1 MADKPHMNLVII
13 GHVDHGKSTMT
24 GHMLY
29 LAGSIDERTIQKY
42 GEEAEKIGRG
52 TWKFAW
58 VLDKLAEERERGVT
72 IDVAFYKFET
82 RKFEFT
88 IIDAPGHRDFVK
100 NMITGTSQADAAVLV
115 VSAATGQFEA
125 GISDAGQTREHAILA
140 KTLGVDQII
149 VAVNKMDAVKYD
161 KDRYEEVRDELTREL
176 TKVGYKM
183 DNVHFI
189 PTSGT
194 EGINL
199 KDKSKEETP
208 WYDGLTMLEALDTL
222 TQPPLPTDKDLRLP
236 IQDVYAI
243 KGIGTVPVGR
253 VETGV
258 MKAGDKVIIN
268 PGQIKGEIMSIEM
281 HYETVPEAI
290 PGSNIGFNIK
300 GLSRKD
306 VQRGCVLGHEAKPPT
321 VAADFTANVM
331 VMRHPT
337 AISAGYTPVMH
348 AHTLQVAVI
357 FMELLKKTRKGKTEE
372 KPDFLKNGDQ
382 GVVKM
387 QPVKPICVEKFQ
399 DFGPL
404 GRFAIRDMGQTV
416 AVGVV
421 VDVTHKK
428 D

>member
-29 LAGSIDERTIQKY
+29 LAGAIDERTIQKY

-52 TWKFAW
+52 TWKYAW

-82 RKFEFT
+82 QKYVFT

-125 GISDAGQTREHAILA
+125 GIGKEGQTREHAVLA
-140 KTLGVDQII
+140 ITLGVNQLI
-149 VAVNKMDAVKYD
+149 VAVNKMDAID
-161 KDRYEEVRDELTREL
+161 FSEDRYNEIKDELTRHL
-176 TKVGYKM
+176 KIFGYK
-183 DNVHFI
+183 DLDKVPFI

-194 EGINL
+194 EGDNL
-199 KDKSKEETP
+199 KDKSPNTP
-208 WYDGLTMLEALDTL
+208 WYKGPTMLKALDQL
-222 TQPPLPTDKDLRLP
+222 IVPKLPTDKPLRLP
-236 IQDVYAI
+236 IQDVYTI

-253 VETGV
+253 VESGIL
-258 MKAGDKVIIN
+258 KPGDEIIIN
-268 PGQIKGEIMSIEM
+268 PGGFEGQVNSIEM
-281 HYETVPEAI
+281 HYEEVPEAI

-300 GLSRKD
+300 ALSRND
-306 VQRGCVLGHEAKPPT
+306 VQRGYVLGHKKSPPT
-321 VAADFTANVM
+321 VCTEFTAQVQ
-331 VMRHPT
+331 VIRHPSV
-337 AISAGYTPVMH
+337 ISVGYTPVMH
-348 AHTLQVAVI
+348 AHTLQVATTFVQL
-357 FMELLKKTRKGKTEE
+357 MMKMSKTGKEE
-372 KPDFLKNGDQ
+372 NPEFLKNGD
-382 GVVKM
+382 GAVVKM
-387 QPVKPICVEKFQ
+387 RATRPICVEKFS

-416 AVGVV
+416 AVGVIQEI
-421 VDVTHKK
+421 DG
-428 D
+428 